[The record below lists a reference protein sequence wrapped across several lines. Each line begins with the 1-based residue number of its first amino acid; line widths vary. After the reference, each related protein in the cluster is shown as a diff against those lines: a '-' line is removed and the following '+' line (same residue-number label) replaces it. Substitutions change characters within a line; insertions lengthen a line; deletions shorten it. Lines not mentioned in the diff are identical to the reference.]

1 MLKVPVAESVGMVLC
16 HDITRII
23 PGREKGRAFRKGQIL
38 TKEDV
43 PKLRDLGKEHIYVW
57 ENSADHVHEDE
68 AALRLARI
76 AAGPGLNWDEPNQ
89 GKVSLRAA
97 YDGMLKVQGD
107 RLNHLNSLEGV
118 VLATVHNNRVVAKD
132 QLVAGTRIIPLTI
145 QRQILDEA
153 DEICN
158 GAEPLLFVK
167 PFQPLSVGV
176 ITTGSEVYS
185 GRIEDGFTR
194 VVSKKVASY
203 GAQIFRHVILPD
215 DPHLITTEIRRMV
228 GQGAGLV
235 ILTGGMSVDPDDVT
249 PTGIKATGA
258 DVVSYGA
265 PVLPGSM
272 FMLAYLGQV
281 PVCGLPGCVMYNK
294 ITVFD
299 LVLPR
304 IFSGERLTKADI
316 VALGQGGLCE
326 ECQVCRYPACAFGK
340 ATEIYY

>member
-1 MLKVPVAESVGMVLC
+1 MQKVPVAESVGMVLC

-23 PGREKGRAFRKGQIL
+23 PGSKKERAFRKGQIL
-38 TKEDV
+38 TNEDV

-57 ENSADHVHEDE
+57 ENVANLVHEDE
-68 AALRLARI
+68 AALLLARI
-76 AAGPGLNWDEPNQ
+76 AAGPGLYWDEPNQ
-89 GKVSLRAA
+89 GKVNLRAS

-107 RLNHLNSLEGV
+107 KLNRLNSLDGV
-118 VLATVHNNRVVAKD
+118 VLATVHNNRVVLKD
-132 QLVAGTRIIPLTI
+132 QLIAGTRVIPLTI
-145 QRQILDEA
+145 QRKILNQAE
-153 DEICN
+153 EICSA
-158 GAEPLLFVK
+158 AEPLLSVK
-167 PFQPLSVGV
+167 PFLPLSVGV

-185 GRIEDGFTR
+185 GRIKDGFTS
-194 VVSKKVASY
+194 VVRKKVKSF
-203 GAQIFRHVILPD
+203 GARLCGHVILPD
-215 DPHLITTEIRRMV
+215 DPHRITAEILRMV
-228 GQGAGLV
+228 EQGAEMV

-281 PVCGLPGCVMYNK
+281 PICGLPGCVMFNK
-294 ITVFD
+294 TTVFD

-304 IFSGERLTKADI
+304 IFAGEHLNKSDI

-326 ECQVCRYPACAFGK
+326 ECEVCRYPACAFGK
-340 ATEIYY
+340 STEI